1 MSQRKSLSSLTNVP
15 AATPIREL
23 PSTARHTTAK
33 RVRHGWLI
41 ALATSLAGI
50 AACGGGGGHSDTYK
64 KATSE
69 QERCCENLNG
79 PDRDACMQSIVR
91 VDNPDV
97 AATDTNQAT
106 YRCIE
111 DHFVCDPS
119 TGHPSPESAQ
129 AQYDCIADLGQ

>member
-1 MSQRKSLSSLTNVP
+1 MLQRKSSTSHSNEPFLTP
-15 AATPIREL
+15 FREL
-23 PSTARHTTAK
+23 PSTANHTTAK
-33 RVRHGWLI
+33 RLRHGWLV
-41 ALATSLAGI
+41 ALAASLAL
-50 AACGGGGGHSDTYK
+50 AACGGHGHSDTYK

-69 QERCCENLNG
+69 QERCCENLEDG
-79 PDRDACMQSIVR
+79 DRDACMQQIVR

-97 AATDTNQAT
+97 AATDANQAT

-119 TGHPSPESAQ
+119 SGHASRESAQ